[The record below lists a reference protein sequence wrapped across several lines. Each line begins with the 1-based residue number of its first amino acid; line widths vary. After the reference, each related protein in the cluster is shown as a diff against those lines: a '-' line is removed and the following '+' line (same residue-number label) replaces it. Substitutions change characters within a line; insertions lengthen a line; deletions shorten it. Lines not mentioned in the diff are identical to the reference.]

1 MNTMV
6 EEERK
11 KCNRCKVN
19 LLLKDYKLKRDGLYS
34 KNCFKCLDGFTR
46 TRGKRREKNKDKFEC
61 KECDI
66 KFNNNG
72 HLQRHIKSVHL
83 NIRDFECK
91 ECDMKF
97 SDNSKLKRH
106 INSVHLKIQDYICE
120 YDKCEFTCST
130 NVNLQR
136 LQEKKLKIAKQQ
148 AEIKKQKM
156 LKTSENLK
164 IKTQTINLDL
174 ADKISKIIPYSLIP
188 IIPIAV
194 AYFVFKGSK

>member
-1 MNTMV
+1 MV
-6 EEERK
+6 ID
-11 KCNRCKVN
+11 
-19 LLLKDYKLKRDGLYS
+19 LSL
-34 KNCFKCLDGFTR
+34 
-46 TRGKRREKNKDKFEC
+46 TRGQGEEFDKETLRR
-61 KECDI
+61 
-66 KFNNNG
+66 
-72 HLQRHIKSVHL
+72 LQTQKTI
-83 NIRDFECK
+83 F
-91 ECDMKF
+91 
-97 SDNSKLKRH
+97 
-106 INSVHLKIQDYICE
+106 
-120 YDKCEFTCST
+120 T

-164 IKTQTINLDL
+164 IKTEKINLDL

>member
-1 MNTMV
+1 MV
-6 EEERK
+6 IGLSLTKGQGEEFDKET
-11 KCNRCKVN
+11 
-19 LLLKDYKLKRDGLYS
+19 L
-34 KNCFKCLDGFTR
+34 
-46 TRGKRREKNKDKFEC
+46 RR
-61 KECDI
+61 
-66 KFNNNG
+66 
-72 HLQRHIKSVHL
+72 LQTQKTI
-83 NIRDFECK
+83 F
-91 ECDMKF
+91 
-97 SDNSKLKRH
+97 
-106 INSVHLKIQDYICE
+106 
-120 YDKCEFTCST
+120 T

>member
-1 MNTMV
+1 MV
-6 EEERK
+6 IDLSLTKGQGE
-11 KCNRCKVN
+11 
-19 LLLKDYKLKRDGLYS
+19 
-34 KNCFKCLDGFTR
+34 GFDKETL
-46 TRGKRREKNKDKFEC
+46 RR
-61 KECDI
+61 
-66 KFNNNG
+66 
-72 HLQRHIKSVHL
+72 LQTQKTI
-83 NIRDFECK
+83 F
-91 ECDMKF
+91 
-97 SDNSKLKRH
+97 
-106 INSVHLKIQDYICE
+106 
-120 YDKCEFTCST
+120 T

>member
-1 MNTMV
+1 MV
-6 EEERK
+6 I
-11 KCNRCKVN
+11 
-19 LLLKDYKLKRDGLYS
+19 GLS
-34 KNCFKCLDGFTR
+34 L
-46 TRGKRREKNKDKFEC
+46 TRGQGEEFDKETLRR
-61 KECDI
+61 
-66 KFNNNG
+66 
-72 HLQRHIKSVHL
+72 LQTQKTI
-83 NIRDFECK
+83 F
-91 ECDMKF
+91 
-97 SDNSKLKRH
+97 
-106 INSVHLKIQDYICE
+106 
-120 YDKCEFTCST
+120 T

-164 IKTQTINLDL
+164 IKTEKINLDL

>member
-1 MNTMV
+1 MV
-6 EEERK
+6 IGLSLTKGQGEEFDKET
-11 KCNRCKVN
+11 
-19 LLLKDYKLKRDGLYS
+19 L
-34 KNCFKCLDGFTR
+34 
-46 TRGKRREKNKDKFEC
+46 RR
-61 KECDI
+61 
-66 KFNNNG
+66 
-72 HLQRHIKSVHL
+72 LQTQKTI
-83 NIRDFECK
+83 F
-91 ECDMKF
+91 
-97 SDNSKLKRH
+97 
-106 INSVHLKIQDYICE
+106 
-120 YDKCEFTCST
+120 T

-174 ADKISKIIPYSLIP
+174 ANKISKIIPYSLIP

>member
-1 MNTMV
+1 MV
-6 EEERK
+6 MGLSLTKGQGEEFDKET
-11 KCNRCKVN
+11 
-19 LLLKDYKLKRDGLYS
+19 LKR
-34 KNCFKCLDGFTR
+34 
-46 TRGKRREKNKDKFEC
+46 
-61 KECDI
+61 
-66 KFNNNG
+66 
-72 HLQRHIKSVHL
+72 LQTQKTI
-83 NIRDFECK
+83 F
-91 ECDMKF
+91 
-97 SDNSKLKRH
+97 
-106 INSVHLKIQDYICE
+106 
-120 YDKCEFTCST
+120 T

-164 IKTQTINLDL
+164 IKTETINLDL

>member
-1 MNTMV
+1 MV
-6 EEERK
+6 IDLSLTKGQGEEFDKET
-11 KCNRCKVN
+11 
-19 LLLKDYKLKRDGLYS
+19 L
-34 KNCFKCLDGFTR
+34 
-46 TRGKRREKNKDKFEC
+46 RR
-61 KECDI
+61 
-66 KFNNNG
+66 
-72 HLQRHIKSVHL
+72 LQTQKTI
-83 NIRDFECK
+83 F
-91 ECDMKF
+91 
-97 SDNSKLKRH
+97 
-106 INSVHLKIQDYICE
+106 
-120 YDKCEFTCST
+120 T

>member
-1 MNTMV
+1 MV
-6 EEERK
+6 I
-11 KCNRCKVN
+11 
-19 LLLKDYKLKRDGLYS
+19 GLS
-34 KNCFKCLDGFTR
+34 L
-46 TRGKRREKNKDKFEC
+46 TRGQGEEFDKETLRR
-61 KECDI
+61 
-66 KFNNNG
+66 
-72 HLQRHIKSVHL
+72 LQTQKTI
-83 NIRDFECK
+83 F
-91 ECDMKF
+91 
-97 SDNSKLKRH
+97 
-106 INSVHLKIQDYICE
+106 
-120 YDKCEFTCST
+120 T

-164 IKTQTINLDL
+164 IKTETINLDL